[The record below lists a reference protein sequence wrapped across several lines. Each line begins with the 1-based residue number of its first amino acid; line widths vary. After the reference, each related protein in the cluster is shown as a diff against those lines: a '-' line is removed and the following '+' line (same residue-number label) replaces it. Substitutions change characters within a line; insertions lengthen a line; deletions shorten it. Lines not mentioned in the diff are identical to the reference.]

1 MISFLLLVVACSS
14 LKSAF
19 TNASSSLSMSDRLNT
34 VKANLLLREELHEQ
48 TLTHERKLLS
58 EAQEQQRRCIA
69 EKNEDHDYLQN
80 QLKYK
85 MAENESLTQTIKD
98 LTLYLSLCIELFFVH

>member
-1 MISFLLLVVACSS
+1 MLDVPISRTEGCCILVGGCRFVGA
-14 LKSAF
+14 L
-19 TNASSSLSMSDRLNT
+19 TLEQQLHT

-48 TLTHERKLLS
+48 TLTHEGKLLS

-80 QLKYK
+80 GRK
-85 MAENESLTQTIKD
+85 
-98 LTLYLSLCIELFFVH
+98 

>member
-1 MISFLLLVVACSS
+1 

-19 TNASSSLSMSDRLNT
+19 TNASSSLSMSDRLTRLLFMSQLHT

-69 EKNEDHDYLQN
+69 EKNEDHDYLQSF
-80 QLKYK
+80 LSCVKVCSCSSSRSSK
-85 MAENESLTQTIKD
+85 LALT
-98 LTLYLSLCIELFFVH
+98 V

>member
-1 MISFLLLVVACSS
+1 M
-14 LKSAF
+14 K
-19 TNASSSLSMSDRLNT
+19 
-34 VKANLLLREELHEQ
+34 LREELHEQ

-85 MAENESLTQTIKD
+85 MAENTYEESKD
-98 LTLYLSLCIELFFVH
+98 QICCGLYLRFCLIYISIISSDSRLNL

>member
-1 MISFLLLVVACSS
+1 LCI
-14 LKSAF
+14 
-19 TNASSSLSMSDRLNT
+19 
-34 VKANLLLREELHEQ
+34 ELFFDEQ

-85 MAENESLTQTIKD
+85 MAENESLKD
-98 LTLYLSLCIELFFVH
+98 FM